1 MARKIN
7 EREIYVLLVRKFVTW
22 KAHSAYQTRPAANLG
37 RQVVIDLREF
47 SKGNTKIEQVTLH
60 V

>member
-7 EREIYVLLVRKFVTW
+7 EREIYVLQVRKFLTW
-22 KAHSAYQTRPAANLG
+22 KAHSAYQTRPAAANARMLLG
-37 RQVVIDLREF
+37 F
-47 SKGNTKIEQVTLH
+47 SGANTKIEQVTLN

>member
-7 EREIYVLLVRKFVTW
+7 EREIYVLSTRRFVTW
-22 KAHSAYQTRPAANLG
+22 KAHSAYQTRAAADAARDVTPG
-37 RQVVIDLREF
+37 ITRAH
-47 SKGNTKIEQVTLH
+47 TKIEQVTLN